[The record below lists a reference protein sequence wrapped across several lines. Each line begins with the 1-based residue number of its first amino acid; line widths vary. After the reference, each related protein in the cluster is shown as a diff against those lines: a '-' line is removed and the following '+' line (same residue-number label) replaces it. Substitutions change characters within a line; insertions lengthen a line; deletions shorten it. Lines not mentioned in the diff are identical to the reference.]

1 MTKKEIVLNSLKVVN
16 AKEVNGV
23 YEITMNQFYE
33 LDAELGNTEGAD
45 YSFCSNRKDENLKA
59 VYDSKKK
66 TRFAILRIVP
76 ERTTNKRND
85 GPRVVKEKGN
95 GYVVKLTISGK
106 IKINDKM
113 TTCKEMKEFIKSLKG
128 KKVEKL
134 EIYKM
139 GVNYEN
145 DNNDIIPTR
154 KSAWR

>member
-1 MTKKEIVLNSLKVVN
+1 MIYL
-16 AKEVNGV
+16 
-23 YEITMNQFYE
+23 YYQITNKSSEQN
-33 LDAELGNTEGAD
+33 DKEGAD

-66 TRFAILRIVP
+66 TRFAILRILRIVP
-76 ERTTNKRND
+76 GRTTNKRND
-85 GPRVVKEKGN
+85 GSRVVKEKGN

-106 IKINDKM
+106 VKINNKM

-139 GVNYEN
+139 GDNYEN
-145 DNNDIIPTR
+145 DNSDIIPTR